1 MSRWFRAAIRLPEAS
16 PGAVTGAAQVVHF
29 WAIPQQSAG
38 SVNSYGNKTVTL
50 LNRWCYYG
58 KERKE
63 KEKEKEKAGIFRN
76 LYFDIKASTKR
87 FQAQPENKVV

>member
-38 SVNSYGNKTVTL
+38 SVNSYEDIAIHLSMSEDTVRTWVKEGKLPFYRVGKRYKFKISEVDEWIRTGKT
-50 LNRWCYYG
+50 N
-58 KERKE
+58 E
-63 KEKEKEKAGIFRN
+63 
-76 LYFDIKASTKR
+76 
-87 FQAQPENKVV
+87 